1 MNLWKDIPVGDQ
13 PPILLNVIVEVVS
26 GSRAKYEYR
35 FEWEAFVLGRVIP
48 SSVVFP
54 VEYGFIPQTWAEDD
68 DPMDIMVLSYEP
80 LEVGCLVKVRV
91 VGALIVED
99 EKGEDAKI
107 LSVPVNDA
115 RFDGYQNITDVHPHR
130 LREIQEFFE
139 TYKRLEPT
147 KWVKFK
153 QWIDLQNASL
163 IVQKGMENYLKMAR
177 IYRKSSC
184 ASVKESICP
193 ADFLSHDLNVDTQTL
208 ISELIE

>member
-26 GSRAKYEYR
+26 GSRDKYEYR
-35 FEWEAFVLGRVIP
+35 PEWEAFVLDRVIP

-54 VEYGFIPQTWAEDD
+54 VEYGFVPQTWAEDD

-147 KWVKFK
+147 KWVRFK

-163 IVQKGMENYLKMAR
+163 VVQKGMENYLKRAR
-177 IYRKSSC
+177 LYRK
-184 ASVKESICP
+184 
-193 ADFLSHDLNVDTQTL
+193 
-208 ISELIE
+208 